1 MNEDKKPDRRTVRS
15 RNRLQEALLTLLDEK
30 EYDQISV
37 ADVADRAKVS
47 RPTFYAHYKTKD
59 DLLLSYFDRIF
70 ASNAKDLED
79 AVTQIEHLEQV
90 DPTMLGHLMTNVFV
104 QWQKHRA
111 LIQTLLRSRG
121 EGLILQRFQE
131 NTLRTFA
138 WIFEQTRL
146 PPRDPRILGLLADY
160 FSGTALSLVK
170 HWSEGGFIY
179 PAESIG
185 RIYSLL
191 VQPAIEQ
198 LLGQGDLEKLL
209 FGYLQTPPPTEKTPS
224 HDR

>member
-1 MNEDKKPDRRTVRS
+1 MNEIKKPDRRTIRS
-15 RNRLQEALLTLLDEK
+15 RSRLQEALLVLLDEK

-37 ADVADRAKVS
+37 ADVADRANVS

-79 AVTQIEHLEQV
+79 AITNAEQIEQI
-90 DPTMLGHLMTNVFV
+90 DITALGHLMTNVFA

-138 WIFEQTRL
+138 WIFEQTHL
-146 PPRDPRILGLLADY
+146 PPRDPHILRLLADY
-160 FSGTALSLVK
+160 FSGVALSLVK
-170 HWSEGGFIY
+170 HWSEGGFVY
-179 PAESIG
+179 SAESMG

-191 VQPAIEQ
+191 VRPAIEQ
-198 LLGQGDLEKLL
+198 LLGQGDLDKLL
-209 FGYLQTPPPTEKTPS
+209 FGSLQTS
-224 HDR
+224 VD